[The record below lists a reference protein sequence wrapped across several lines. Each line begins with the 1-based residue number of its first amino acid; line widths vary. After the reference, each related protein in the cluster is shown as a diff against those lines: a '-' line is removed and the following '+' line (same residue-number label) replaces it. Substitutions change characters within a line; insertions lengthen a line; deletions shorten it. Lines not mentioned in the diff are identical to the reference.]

1 MKHVKTRPNSLISSV
16 GQRFEVL
23 PQDDDDEDPNIGQ
36 IGIFTGSISINDD
49 NQVTHIWLVF
59 PSSSVDI
66 GYRPGNLQRVGIL
79 PVGHKFRRPNETKK
93 TQETV
98 H

>member
-36 IGIFTGSISINDD
+36 IGIFTGSISIKLL
-49 NQVTHIWLVF
+49 T
-59 PSSSVDI
+59 S
-66 GYRPGNLQRVGIL
+66 G
-79 PVGHKFRRPNETKK
+79 
-93 TQETV
+93 
-98 H
+98 